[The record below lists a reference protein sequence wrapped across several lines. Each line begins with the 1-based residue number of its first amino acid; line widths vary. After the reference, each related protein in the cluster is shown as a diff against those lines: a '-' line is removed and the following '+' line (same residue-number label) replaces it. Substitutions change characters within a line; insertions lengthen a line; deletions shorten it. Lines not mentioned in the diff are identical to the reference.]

1 MPNTELLTHL
11 RDYLAAPAQGSLVR
25 DPRVA
30 GAAPPF
36 WRSPGE
42 GAIAPGE
49 KTGDENDDRLVVS
62 AFRQP
67 GPTSPVAE
75 QPHWRYAVVDLWI
88 RATVQPQAWELDAAI
103 RPLLVGVGAPKQSFD
118 MAGLTVIAASQFR
131 ELQPLGRVEG
141 TTSAGAKIIVFGFTS
156 SWLFQLYD

>member
-1 MPNTELLTHL
+1 L
-11 RDYLAAPAQGSLVR
+11 RDFLAAPAQGSLVR

-30 GAAPPF
+30 GAPPPF
-36 WRSPGE
+36 WRAPGE

-49 KTGDENDDRLVVS
+49 KVGDENDDLLVVS

-67 GPTSPVAE
+67 GPTSPVIE

-88 RATVQPQAWELDAAI
+88 RAAVQPQAWELDAAI
-103 RPLLVGVGAPKQSFD
+103 RPLLVGVGAAKQGFD

-131 ELQPLGRVEG
+131 ELQPLGRVDG
-141 TTSAGAKIIVFGFTS
+141 TTSTGAKIIVFTFQAS
-156 SWLFQLYD
+156 YMLQLYE